1 MGPLPLSVPSHYRY
15 IVAFAEAG
23 PIGHVT
29 IQCLAQIN
37 EQHLAKAVHDY
48 ILRHPEVKE
57 ILYDKAFDVDR
68 VTAVLDKYKV
78 DGRKVSAGS
87 HHRIVHVERF
97 FRTLQTQ
104 MIVLVTDAQCPQGYW
119 PLAASHVTYLFNT
132 LPRQRH
138 QWKSNIEMAG
148 FKRPHLG
155 PMKQFGREAY
165 AVNHLKD
172 QRLNGTIG
180 SSSVTL
186 LNTPKVVRS
195 TIATP

>member
-1 MGPLPLSVPSHYRY
+1 MWICSSLSSFFVCYSSTNSRVSVRLWNACAAKGTRRKNRTPSTTFVERQPFERVEIDMVGPLPLSVPSHYRY

-37 EQHLAKAVHDY
+37 EQYLAKAVNDY
-48 ILRHPEVKE
+48 IQRHPEVKE

-68 VTAVLDKYKV
+68 VTAVLEKHKV
-78 DGRKVSAGS
+78 NGRKVSAGS
-87 HHRIVHVERF
+87 HHRIGHVERF

-119 PLAASHVTYLFNT
+119 PLVASHVKYLFNT

-138 QWKSNIEMAG
+138 
-148 FKRPHLG
+148 
-155 PMKQFGREAY
+155 
-165 AVNHLKD
+165 
-172 QRLNGTIG
+172 
-180 SSSVTL
+180 
-186 LNTPKVVRS
+186 
-195 TIATP
+195 